1 MSPSLCELQKC
12 KHIKKPQTFSKTIT
26 NFFSG
31 RNTVWWTMKLE
42 GLNKIWLACF
52 ECGWEKLPP
61 ITPITGKKNSLFQM
75 LGSLPN
81 EKKTTYLVNVPS
93 GMFHLVGLLKQKQNM
108 STYSKIHTYIA
119 FLLFGNYTCF
129 LSLYLKLIY
138 YMLIQSWRWRLHIP
152 ECKFKIKSIF
162 STGRELKKSK
172 CSCPLVWKRKKN
184 PITLH

>member
-1 MSPSLCELQKC
+1 
-12 KHIKKPQTFSKTIT
+12 
-26 NFFSG
+26 
-31 RNTVWWTMKLE
+31 
-42 GLNKIWLACF
+42 
-52 ECGWEKLPP
+52 
-61 ITPITGKKNSLFQM
+61 M

-93 GMFHLVGLLKQKQNM
+93 GMFHLVGLLKQKHNM

-172 CSCPLVWKRKKN
+172 CSCPLVWKRKKKIPSHSIKSLQIYQHKAVWKTVPGYVRRMLSLYYKLIIYN
-184 PITLH
+184 GRSVMWWVALDGCSCCSLVS